1 MPKLLS
7 FVFLMC
13 FFTNLHAQVSKTDSL
28 IGILQHAQE
37 DTNKVHLY
45 WKTGASIIYQ
55 DPQKAIP
62 YFKQGTILATRL
74 GFVAGMEKCLNATSL
89 AFSVN
94 AKYDSALIYI
104 NYAIPH
110 AIKAGNI
117 RRLALAYLNRAD
129 VYTNL
134 NDFPA
139 ALKDCD
145 MAILYAEKAKNN
157 DALGR
162 IYSIMNSIYSGL
174 KQYPE
179 AFAAIDKSD
188 RYFNLS
194 GSRQMVA
201 MNYSERGELLVKLG
215 EPAKALHYF
224 KDAIAIADSLE
235 DVENLAAYY
244 NGISEV
250 YFNLKN
256 YAEATSAANMSLQ
269 YAKQTGNTRQEA
281 GIYESLSNIESAK
294 NNFPKAIEYGI
305 KAFTML
311 REEKDLER
319 EMLSAT
325 SLADVF
331 SKAGDNKHA
340 FYYLKIS
347 RKLNDSLVKQQ
358 FTIETANLQ
367 TIFAVKQKDKEIEL
381 LNKDK
386 ELQQQKLQKQR
397 LLMLGVLLLIVLGLT
412 GAWLLFN
419 RNKLRSRMKELELR
433 NQIAADLHDEVGSS
447 LSSINILSQMVSD
460 KSEAGSP
467 HKSMLAKMSSNARET
482 VDKMSD
488 IVWMIKPG
496 ENEGESLKQR
506 MERFLYEMGSAADLQ
521 TSLEAEGLEL
531 VKLSMHQRKNIY
543 LVFKE
548 AVNNAVKYSATE
560 KIYVSVNI
568 ENGNLNLIVKDE
580 GTGFDIEKTK
590 NGNGLGN
597 MKNRAKE
604 IDGSLVL
611 TSEIN
616 SGTTVQLNV
625 HL

>member
-1 MPKLLS
+1 
-7 FVFLMC
+7 
-13 FFTNLHAQVSKTDSL
+13 
-28 IGILQHAQE
+28 
-37 DTNKVHLY
+37 
-45 WKTGASIIYQ
+45 
-55 DPQKAIP
+55 
-62 YFKQGTILATRL
+62 
-74 GFVAGMEKCLNATSL
+74 
-89 AFSVN
+89 
-94 AKYDSALIYI
+94 
-104 NYAIPH
+104 
-110 AIKAGNI
+110 
-117 RRLALAYLNRAD
+117 
-129 VYTNL
+129 
-134 NDFPA
+134 
-139 ALKDCD
+139 
-145 MAILYAEKAKNN
+145 
-157 DALGR
+157 
-162 IYSIMNSIYSGL
+162 
-174 KQYPE
+174 
-179 AFAAIDKSD
+179 
-188 RYFNLS
+188 
-194 GSRQMVA
+194 
-201 MNYSERGELLVKLG
+201 
-215 EPAKALHYF
+215 
-224 KDAIAIADSLE
+224 
-235 DVENLAAYY
+235 
-244 NGISEV
+244 
-250 YFNLKN
+250 
-256 YAEATSAANMSLQ
+256 
-269 YAKQTGNTRQEA
+269 
-281 GIYESLSNIESAK
+281 
-294 NNFPKAIEYGI
+294 
-305 KAFTML
+305 
-311 REEKDLER
+311 
-319 EMLSAT
+319 
-325 SLADVF
+325 
-331 SKAGDNKHA
+331 
-340 FYYLKIS
+340 
-347 RKLNDSLVKQQ
+347 
-358 FTIETANLQ
+358 
-367 TIFAVKQKDKEIEL
+367 
-381 LNKDK
+381 
-386 ELQQQKLQKQR
+386 
-397 LLMLGVLLLIVLGLT
+397 
-412 GAWLLFN
+412 
-419 RNKLRSRMKELELR
+419 MKELELR